1 MRLDGGCEHARETRS
16 IVARSKRQVHLD
28 LPGSSDRVS
37 AVKLNRL
44 VARHAGIG
52 RNAARLCIAA
62 GRVAV
67 DGEIVTDG
75 SVEIDRFRN
84 VLLDGDPLRPPERRI
99 RILLY
104 KPRGI
109 LSATADAVHPTVIDL
124 IDHPEKHTL
133 HLAGRLDRDSSGLV
147 LLTNDGAWSKRLM
160 DPAAKVAKIYQ
171 VETREPI
178 PADAVAAFARGFHFH
193 TEDVVTMPAVLDILG
208 PRHARVTLHE
218 GRYHQIKRMFHR
230 VGNRVTALHRESI
243 GRFRLP
249 DDLGPGEWREISD
262 EDHLDHGDF
271 MSGETA
277 TTGRSGDFDPS
288 RLT

>member
-1 MRLDGGCEHARETRS
+1 MRLDGGSEHAGETRT
-16 IVARSKRQVHLD
+16 ITARSKRQVHLD
-28 LPGSSDRVS
+28 LKHSSGKVP

-67 DGEIVTDG
+67 DGVITTDG
-75 SVEIDRFRN
+75 AAEVDRFQEIDF
-84 VLLDGDPLRPPERRI
+84 DGQPLRPSARRI
-99 RILLY
+99 CIMLH

-133 HLAGRLDRDSSGLV
+133 HIAGRLDRDSSGLI
-147 LLTNDGAWSKRLM
+147 LLTNDGAWSKQLM
-160 DPAAKVAKIYQ
+160 NPTAKIAKIYQ
-171 VETREPI
+171 VETHEPI
-178 PADAVAAFARGFHFH
+178 PPSAVAAFASGFHFH
-193 TEDVVTMPAVLDILG
+193 TEDIHTLPAGLEILG
-208 PRHARVTLHE
+208 PQLARVTLHE

-230 VGNRVTALHRESI
+230 VGCRVSSLHRESI
-243 GRFRLP
+243 GHIHLS
-249 DDLGPGEWREISD
+249 DDLGPGEWREL
-262 EDHLDHGDF
+262 LDQGAS
-271 MSGETA
+271 MSGEIA
-277 TTGRSGDFDPS
+277 TIGRSGDFDPS